1 MLRTLSAGL
10 VLASVAGSA
19 QATWSIII
27 VDTRTKEVGIASAT
41 CLNNLDLRSRTPAI
55 VVERG
60 AGVGQSFGDNTNIN
74 RTYMRDGLLALANP
88 NDILA
93 GLASIDGAHQT
104 RQYGLV
110 NTLGQAMT
118 FSGSSNGA
126 WAGGQT
132 GTVEYTIGGVS
143 GTLAYAVQGNVLTG
157 PGVVQ
162 AAVDAIRAANAGDL
176 PSRLIAGMQAARLA
190 GGDGR
195 CSCTG
200 DAPTSC
206 GDPPPPFTYSSFIAF
221 YTIARSGDEDA
232 CMPIYGTN
240 QARDVLPVQLVGSDL
255 PDIITP
261 QSSPGGIRLF
271 RNITEQ
277 GDAPLPFRGTQIGFA
292 LAQTL
297 TTTGTPTGFSA
308 GPMFGGGNDIVMSL
322 ASTGPFLG
330 GFDNQNG
337 TFVSATS
344 ASQLADAPTVLL
356 AKLDADA
363 DLDVIAFQQ
372 SVPRLQLF
380 RNDFPVGENP
390 VYSSVASVPLPAGSI
405 SPVVLDIDED
415 GRQDTA
421 MLVPGSN
428 VVRLQRRTASDFAF
442 APAENLT
449 VGTTAS
455 LLQAGDFDD
464 DGDTDLL
471 TVHGTPPRVQLHRNT
486 AGVFQAGTDQPISL
500 TSVLGAGV
508 GDLNGD
514 AFPDVAVVGGDRVAI
529 LLGGAGGLTAAGFAT
544 YRLPSLLVPS
554 FRTVRIADLDGDGDG
569 DLVLRSQGSP
579 QAWTVLENVGPPEG
593 QPYGSTGTFLAP
605 NGCAEGTYFQNFNV
619 TGTAANGPDPV
630 AVLQQQFDASRA
642 ALEGV
647 PDAIRSVVM
656 VAGPLVAGG
665 TSFPIDVQLR
675 DHRGLV
681 APLPTGATARFD
693 RIDEDGLSVEVTDD
707 PVYFNPDG
715 FIRLPISPIAAGTDT
730 FRIAIEIPGR
740 RPIVLMP
747 RTVVTVQPFLGVC
760 DSVDFNNDGS
770 LFDPTDVDAF
780 ISVFSEGPC
789 VPTNALCNDV
799 DFNNDGSIFDPCDI
813 DAFLLAFSEGPCT
826 NCGE

>member
-10 VLASVAGSA
+10 VVALVAGSA

-93 GLASIDGAHQT
+93 GLASIDGGHQT

-143 GTLAYAVQGNVLTG
+143 STLAYAVQGNVLTG

-162 AAVDAIRAANAGDL
+162 AAVDAIRAVNAGDL

-261 QSSPGGIRLF
+261 QSGPGGMRLF
-271 RNITEQ
+271 RNITDQ
-277 GDAPLPFRGTQIGFA
+277 GDVPLPFRGTQIGFA

-297 TTTGTPTGFSA
+297 ATTGTPTGFA
-308 GPMFGGGNDIVMSL
+308 VGPMFGGGNDIVMNL
-322 ASTGPFLG
+322 ASTAPFLG
-330 GFDNQNG
+330 GFDNQAG
-337 TFVSATS
+337 TFVVATP

-356 AKLDADA
+356 TNLDSDA

-372 SVPRLQLF
+372 TAPRFQLF
-380 RNDFPVGENP
+380 RNDFPVGANP
-390 VYSSVASVPLPAGSI
+390 VFASVASVPLPPGSI
-405 SPVVLDIDED
+405 SPVVLDIDQD

-421 MLVPGSN
+421 LLVPGSN
-428 VVRLQRRTASDFAF
+428 VVRLQRRSATDFAF
-442 APAENLT
+442 LPSENLA
-449 VGTTAS
+449 VGTLAS
-455 LLQAGDFDD
+455 LLQSGDFDN

-471 TVHGTPPRVQLHRNT
+471 TLHSTPPRVQMHRNN

-500 TSVLGAGV
+500 TSAVGVGV

-544 YRLPSLLVPS
+544 YRFPSQLIPN

-579 QAWTVLENVGPPEG
+579 LAWTVLENVGPPEG

-605 NGCAEGTYFQNFNV
+605 NGCAEGRYFQNFNV
-619 TGTAANGPDPV
+619 TGTPANGPDPV

-647 PDAIRSVVM
+647 PDATRSTASVSTTLF
-656 VAGPLVAGG
+656 PGG
-665 TSFPIDVQLR
+665 SEGLLNIWLR
-675 DHRGLV
+675 DHRGLLAPIPSGTV
-681 APLPTGATARFD
+681 ARIN
-693 RIDEDGLSVEVTDD
+693 RIDDDGASVVVGE
-707 PVYFNPDG
+707 PVYFDTG
-715 FIRLPISPIAAGTDT
+715 YIAVPLTPTSAGTDIL
-730 FRIAIEIPGR
+730 RIAIEIPGR

-747 RTVVTVQPFLGVC
+747 RTNVTVAPFAGNC

-780 ISVFSEGPC
+780 LQVFSEGPC
-789 VPTNALCNDV
+789 IPPGAQCNDV
-799 DFNNDGSIFDPCDI
+799 DFNNDGSVFDPCDI
-813 DAFLLAFSEGPCT
+813 DSFLLVFSEGPCT
-826 NCGE
+826 PCGL